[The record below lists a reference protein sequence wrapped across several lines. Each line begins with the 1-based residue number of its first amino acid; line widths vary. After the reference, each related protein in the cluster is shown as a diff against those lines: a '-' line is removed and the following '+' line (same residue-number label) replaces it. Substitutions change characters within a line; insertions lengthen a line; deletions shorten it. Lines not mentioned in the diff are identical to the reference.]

1 MLKAAF
7 VPSEMR
13 VQLVDELL
21 KQISV
26 RGLSRA
32 IRVDPRAVI
41 KYKNRQSYP
50 SDEVFVRILSFAC
63 SRFKNLYDF
72 FIAILESEFNKSEV
86 PLVEEF
92 PEEPRMGR
100 PRVIKQ
106 PPERPK
112 VIVPERPEPPGPEV
126 PVEPRESQIQ
136 PLPPRMHA
144 HEVVNKLGPE
154 TMALRKAY
162 GSLLSLAAKLRNFT
176 PTQLITEF
184 NCPVQ
189 VASNF
194 CDRLVSQ
201 GVASQEG
208 GIYMLKIEVAP

>member
-7 VPSEMR
+7 VPDEMR

-50 SDEVFVRILSFAC
+50 SDEVFARILSLVR
-63 SRFKNLYDF
+63 SRFENLYDSF
-72 FIAILESEFNKSEV
+72 TATLESEFNKSEV

-92 PEEPRMGR
+92 PEEPRVGR
-100 PRVIKQ
+100 PRVIKP
-106 PPERPK
+106 PPE
-112 VIVPERPEPPGPEV
+112 VIASERPEAPEPEV
-126 PVEPRESQIQ
+126 QVEPRESRVQ
-136 PLPPRMHA
+136 PPPPRMYA
-144 HEVVNKLGPE
+144 HEVMNKLEPE

-176 PTQLITEF
+176 PAQLIAEF
-184 NCPVQ
+184 NCPIQ
-189 VASNF
+189 VASDF
-194 CDRLVSQ
+194 CERLVSQ
-201 GVASQEG
+201 GLASQEG
-208 GIYMLKIEVAP
+208 GGYVLKIEVAP